1 MVAFFQPNPTFG
13 HLKIVLKSGANCWI
27 AKFLALLF
35 YLYRIAGTVLANGTS
50 ARGAKALPM
59 IL

>member
-1 MVAFFQPNPTFG
+1 MVAFFQPTPTIY
-13 HLKIVLKSGANCWI
+13 HLKIVLKSVAKGWI

-50 ARGAKALPM
+50 SLGGESPRP
-59 IL
+59 